1 MTYFRPRTID
11 DILEMKERGDAE
23 GATLEYK
30 SSRLF
35 EQKNEKVFETLSKE
49 LTAFANA
56 IGGALIIG
64 VEEDNDR
71 RISDIRPI
79 QDPSRNETWLEDGL
93 LSRIAP
99 SLQISIERIDVEIGH
114 LLVLDVP
121 PSRNAPHQAADKRF
135 YARRL
140 FRIDPLLPFEVEDIR
155 RRVSTL
161 PSGASLSITFESG
174 RVSFSIKNDGLGH
187 VFDVSIQ
194 IEGIENTSIVQQWVP
209 GGFDRPYTEPFRII
223 HSGETRN
230 FLGAGFEFLQ
240 GHLDDRMDVHLH
252 YTDEDGKQHQK
263 TYTYYLK
270 DFHSTYRMKSP
281 NEEVLEQGIKRL
293 ENIERTLTSLS
304 RDIKAMHENA
314 FHPTGLN
321 FSRTTLTALSN
332 RADVKWPG
340 RFLTIQALAE
350 VLEIDIETALRI
362 QRELFGASHYFGGA
376 NKPLED
382 IDLPDDIK
390 ERIRQRLILSG

>member
-35 EQKNEKVFETLSKE
+35 EQKNEKIFETLSKE
-49 LTAFANA
+49 LTALANA
-56 IGGALIIG
+56 IGGILIIG
-64 VEEDNDR
+64 IDEDNER
-71 RISDIRPI
+71 RILDVRPI
-79 QDPSRNETWLEDGL
+79 EDPSKNETWLEDGL

-99 SLQISIERIDVEIGH
+99 SLQISIERIDVERGH

-140 FRIDPLLPFEVEDIR
+140 FRIDPLLTFEVEDIR
-155 RRVSTL
+155 RRVSSL
-161 PSGASLSITFESG
+161 SSGASLSITFQSG
-174 RVSFSIKNDGLGH
+174 GVSFSIRNEGLGH
-187 VFDVSIQ
+187 IFDVSIQ
-194 IEGIENTSIVQQWVP
+194 IAGIENANIAQEWTP
-209 GGFDRPYTEPFRII
+209 GLERPYTEPFRII

-230 FLGAGFEFLQ
+230 FLGAGFEFLRDR
-240 GHLDDRMDVHLH
+240 LEDRMDVELR
-252 YTDEDGKQHQK
+252 YTDEDRKEHQK

-270 DFHSTYRMKSP
+270 DFHSTYGIKSP

-293 ENIERTLTSLS
+293 ANIERILSDLS
-304 RDIKAMHENA
+304 RDLKVMRESA

-321 FSRTTLTALSN
+321 FSRTTLAALSKSP
-332 RADVKWPG
+332 DMKWPG
-340 RFLTIQALAE
+340 QFLTFQALAE
-350 VLEIDIETALRI
+350 ILEIDIESALTV
-362 QRELFGASHYFGGA
+362 QSELFGASHYLGGV
-376 NKPLED
+376 NKPLQD
-382 IDLPDDIK
+382 IDLPNDIK
-390 ERIRQRLILSG
+390 ERIRQRLILPG